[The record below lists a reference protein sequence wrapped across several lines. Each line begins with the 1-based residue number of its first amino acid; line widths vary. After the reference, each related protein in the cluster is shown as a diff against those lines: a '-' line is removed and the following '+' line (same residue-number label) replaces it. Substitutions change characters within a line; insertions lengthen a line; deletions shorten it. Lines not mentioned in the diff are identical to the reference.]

1 MKGSDKCYQSTMLG
15 VGKRASVRNCLQ
27 ARLLLIS
34 PSLSPA
40 SFPNSPLESNKEAVA
55 AGGTPGKQ
63 PRHTASGHGSSTECV
78 RMASAEGLYTGF
90 FLSEY
95 ETELRET
102 TRTTSTTRR
111 KVIPVGKKM

>member
-1 MKGSDKCYQSTMLG
+1 MLG
-15 VGKRASVRNCLQ
+15 NRGNVRNCLQ
-27 ARLLLIS
+27 AHLLLIS

-40 SFPNSPLESNKEAVA
+40 RFPTSPLESNKEAVA

-63 PRHTASGHGSSTECV
+63 SRHTASGHGSSTERV

-95 ETELRET
+95 KTELRET
-102 TRTTSTTRR
+102 ARTTSTA
-111 KVIPVGKKM
+111 